1 MGDPRDEPTTLTTP
15 SNDTPVPPPDEQLP
29 EDVSEDYGRIGYGRY
44 GRWTPLGLALLLIVT
59 LLAIGIASQRK
70 NNATSPG
77 TTLLGG
83 SPAAGMKPGAPAP
96 DFAMTLFDGQPL
108 RLSELRGKVVVLNF
122 WASWCDPCKQEMP
135 AMQQVAASAGPDVAF
150 VGVGLKNDK
159 DGDAR
164 AFAKQYGVT
173 YAIGRDTGAGGDAVF
188 GPIEAAYGIIG
199 APTTV
204 IIHPNGTIATVALG
218 PQTESQLRA
227 LIARAK

>member
-1 MGDPRDEPTTLTTP
+1 MSDPRDEPTTLTTP
-15 SNDTPVPPPDEQLP
+15 SDDAPVPSP
-29 EDVSEDYGRIGYGRY
+29 EETSAEDYGRIGYGRY

-70 NNATSPG
+70 NDAASPG

-108 RLSELRGKVVVLNF
+108 RLSELRGKIVVLNF

-135 AMQQVAASAGPDVAF
+135 AMQQVAASAGSDVAF
-150 VGVGLKNDK
+150 VGIGLKNDK

-164 AFAKQYGVT
+164 AFAKKYGVT
-173 YAIGRDTGAGGDAVF
+173 YAIGRDSGAGGDAVF

-204 IIHPNGTIATVALG
+204 VIHPNGTIATVALG
-218 PQTESQLRA
+218 PQTEAQLRA
-227 LIARAK
+227 LIAQAK